1 MQRNSKVWWHQYCL
15 EAQKRSFPGM
25 PLPVFVEGC
34 EQHGRSDCG
43 GTVACNG
50 LASFF
55 RVFGKQRLAL
65 VGFALLA
72 VVDHTEVE

>member
-1 MQRNSKVWWHQYCL
+1 
-15 EAQKRSFPGM
+15 M